1 MKKNCIKSNLSE
13 KKEIKVPS
21 ITVEKQIAGRTLKI
35 TTGEIAK
42 QASGAV
48 LIQYGDTTML
58 VAAQTGP
65 SRPGIDFFPL
75 TVDYRERYAAAGKF
89 PGGFLK
95 REGRPSTN
103 EILTARL
110 TDRPLRPLFPKSFK
124 NEVQVM
130 TNVLSSDGENNPDVI
145 SINGA
150 SAALS
155 LSPVPFQG
163 PIGAVRVGMIDGELI
178 LFPTVAQ
185 VEEGDLD
192 LVVAGNRDSILM
204 IEGFG
209 RQIPEEPMADALMFA
224 HRAIGDLCD
233 LQDELV
239 KAVGVEPFEWEEPE
253 ENPFL
258 SVVRNEAGS
267 ALKAA
272 IQITKKQERAEASA
286 KVRDDLI
293 EKYFPEGETE
303 DSQGRTLGQLKDAV
317 YQIGN
322 DIRREITLS
331 GKRLDG
337 RGPTEL
343 RKVSST
349 VGLIPRVHG
358 SALFTRGETQSL
370 ATLTLG
376 TVRDQ
381 QRVEN
386 LFGESKK
393 RFMLDY
399 NFPSYSVG
407 ECRPIRGPGRREI
420 GHGALAERSVQW
432 VLPDEESFPY
442 TIRIISDI
450 TESNGSSSMASV
462 CNATLALMDAGVP
475 IRQPVA
481 GISVGLVQKGS
492 DYVLLTD
499 IIGDEDHFG
508 DMDFKIAGTQKG
520 ITGIQLDLK
529 IGGINE
535 EVIRKTLD
543 QARKARLELLKSM
556 LTEIRRPR
564 KEISELAPR
573 IETIKIDPEKIGLLI
588 GPGGKTIRALQ
599 EETDTQL
606 DISEDGVVTIAATF
620 GANAE
625 DAKARIEAMT
635 EDVKVGRVYTGKVIA
650 IKDFGAFVEIAPG
663 KDGLCHISE
672 LSDGFVKNVGDV
684 CKIGDKLE
692 VKVIAVDEQNRVKLS
707 RKALLEKKTDG
718 EEGKTDEEDLGFD
731 ED

>member
-1 MKKNCIKSNLSE
+1 MSGQAIS
-13 KKEIKVPS
+13 
-21 ITVEKQIAGRTLKI
+21 VEKTIAGRLFKL

-42 QASGAV
+42 QASGAI
-48 LIQYGDTTML
+48 LAQYGDTVLL

-65 SRPGIDFFPL
+65 AREGIDFFPL
-75 TVDYRERYAAAGKF
+75 TVDYRERFSAAGKF
-89 PGGFLK
+89 PGGFIK
-95 REGRPSTN
+95 REGRPSTH

-110 TDRPLRPLFPKSFK
+110 TDRPLRPLFPKGFRD
-124 NEVQVM
+124 EVQVQSV
-130 TNVLSSDGENNPDVI
+130 VLSCDQENPADII

-150 SAALS
+150 SAALCVAP
-155 LSPVPFQG
+155 LPFQG
-163 PIGAVRVGMIDGELI
+163 PIGAVRVGMIEGELI
-178 LFPTVAQ
+178 LFPTHQ
-185 VEEGDLD
+185 QITEGDLD

-209 RQIPEEPMADALMFA
+209 RQIPEDDMAEALMFA
-224 HRAIGDLCD
+224 HKAIAELCE
-233 LQDELV
+233 LQEELV
-239 KAVGVEPFEWEEPE
+239 KKVGKEPFSWEEPA

-258 SVVRNEAGS
+258 SQVRAEAGDKIKEARS
-267 ALKAA
+267 NP
-272 IQITKKQERAEASA
+272 KKQERSEAVKA
-286 KVRDDLI
+286 VRDELVA
-293 EKYFPEGETE
+293 KFFPEGATE
-303 DSQGRTLGQLKDAV
+303 DAEGRTVGQLKEAF
-317 YQIGN
+317 YQV
-322 DIRREITLS
+322 DKLACRELTIA

-337 RGPTEL
+337 RGPGDL
-343 RKVSST
+343 RNIVCRAGI
-349 VGLIPRVHG
+349 VPRVHG
-358 SALFTRGETQSL
+358 SALFTRGETQSI

-381 QRVEN
+381 QRVED
-386 LFGESKK
+386 LFGERTK

-432 VLPDEESFPY
+432 VLPDESQFPY

-481 GISVGLVQKGS
+481 GISVGLVKEGK
-492 DYVLLTD
+492 DYALLTD
-499 IIGDEDHFG
+499 IMGDEDHFG

-529 IGGINE
+529 IAGIDE
-535 EVIRKTLD
+535 EIIRKTLD
-543 QARKARLELLKSM
+543 QARKARLELLKHM

-564 KEISELAPR
+564 KEISALAPR
-573 IETIKIDPEKIGLLI
+573 IVTCKIDPEKIGLLI
-588 GPGGKTIRALQ
+588 GPGGKNIRQLQ
-599 EETDTQL
+599 EDTGTQI
-606 DISEDGVVTIAATF
+606 DIEEDGTVTIASASGT
-620 GANAE
+620 GADA
-625 DAKARIEAMT
+625 AKARIEAMT
-635 EDVKVGRVYTGKVIA
+635 EEVRVGRVYNGTVIA

-684 CKIGDKLE
+684 CKIGDKME

-707 RKALLEKKTDG
+707 RKALLAVVAEVVD
-718 EEGKTDEEDLGFD
+718 DDID
-731 ED
+731 EDDDE

>member
-1 MKKNCIKSNLSE
+1 MSGQAIS
-13 KKEIKVPS
+13 
-21 ITVEKQIAGRTLKI
+21 VEKTIAGRVFKL

-42 QASGAV
+42 QASGAI
-48 LIQYGDTTML
+48 LAQYGETVLL

-65 SRPGIDFFPL
+65 AREGIDFFPL
-75 TVDYRERYAAAGKF
+75 TVDYRERYSAAGKF
-89 PGGFLK
+89 PGGFIK
-95 REGRPSTN
+95 REGRPSTQ

-110 TDRPLRPLFPKSFK
+110 TDRPLRPLFPKGFRD
-124 NEVQVM
+124 EVQVQ
-130 TNVLSSDGENNPDVI
+130 TVVLSCDQDNPPDII

-150 SAALS
+150 SAALCVA
-155 LSPVPFQG
+155 PVPFQG
-163 PIGAVRVGMIDGELI
+163 PIGAVRVGMIDGDLI
-178 LFPTVAQ
+178 LFPTQ
-185 VEEGDLD
+185 EQINQGDLD
-192 LVVAGNRDSILM
+192 LVVAGNQESILM

-209 RQIPEEPMADALMFA
+209 RQIPEEEMTDALLFA
-224 HRAIGDLCD
+224 HKAIADLCE
-233 LQDELV
+233 LQQELV
-239 KAVGVEPFEWEEPE
+239 KKVGKEPFAWEEPA

-258 SVVRNEAGS
+258 SLVRQEAGDKI
-267 ALKAA
+267 KAA
-272 IQITKKQERAEASA
+272 RSNPKKQERSEAA
-286 KVRDDLI
+286 KVVREEI
-293 EKYFPEGETE
+293 IQKFFPEGATE
-303 DSQGRTLGQLKDAV
+303 DAEGRTLAQLKEAL
-317 YQIGN
+317 YQV
-322 DIRREITLS
+322 DKQACRELTLE

-337 RGPTEL
+337 RGPSDL
-343 RKVSST
+343 REIACK

-358 SALFTRGETQSL
+358 SALFTRGETQSI

-381 QRVEN
+381 QRVED
-386 LFGESKK
+386 LFGERTK

-432 VLPDEESFPY
+432 VLPDEETFPY
-442 TIRIISDI
+442 TVRIISDI

-481 GISVGLVQKGS
+481 GISIGLVKEGQN
-492 DYVLLTD
+492 YVLLTD
-499 IIGDEDHFG
+499 IMGDEDHFG

-529 IGGINE
+529 IDGINE
-535 EVIRKTLD
+535 EIIRKTLE
-543 QARKARLELLKSM
+543 QARKTRLELLKHM

-564 KEISELAPR
+564 KEISPLAPR
-573 IETIKIDPEKIGLLI
+573 IVTCKIDPEKIGLLI
-588 GPGGKTIRALQ
+588 GPGGKNIRQLQ
-599 EETDTQL
+599 EETGTQI
-606 DISEDGVVTIAATF
+606 DIQEDGTVTIASSLGT
-620 GANAE
+620 GADA
-625 DAKARIEAMT
+625 AKARIEAMT
-635 EDVKVGRVYTGKVIA
+635 EEVRVGRIYNGTVIA

-684 CKIGDKLE
+684 CKIGDKME

-707 RKALLEKKTDG
+707 RKALLAVVAEIEDDD
-718 EEGKTDEEDLGFD
+718 EVDEE
-731 ED
+731 